1 MYRVRGNQDT
11 SGQAEKAMI
20 SIFRGDVKARLEMR
34 LLTAASCYLPYV
46 FMASS
51 PRLSILNYHRVLSAR
66 DPLRPFEPTAVE
78 FSRKMEVLARCFN
91 PLGLAEALTLM
102 QQNKLPKRAVCV
114 TFDDGYAD
122 NLQVALPV
130 LQRWR
135 IPATVFVSS
144 GYIDRNSMWNDRV
157 IESVRQWVEKG
168 NTHLD
173 LSLLG
178 LGAHNCT
185 NTDDCL
191 VTIER
196 LLEKIKY
203 CSSGERSALVE
214 GIERKVNVSVGSLMM
229 SRKELQA
236 LYLSGVTIGAHTH
249 THPILSGLSEED
261 SHFEIATSKRILE
274 SWLQAP
280 VDYFAYP
287 NGRFDKDYGLLQQDQ
302 VKALGFKAAL
312 STNPGVASEAS
323 NIWQLPRFTPWD
335 KQSWRYMLRLMLS
348 RRCLA

>member
-1 MYRVRGNQDT
+1 
-11 SGQAEKAMI
+11 MI
-20 SIFRGDVKARLEMR
+20 SRS
-34 LLTAASCYLPYV
+34 LLTGISRTLPYLL
-46 FMASS
+46 ASS
-51 PRLSILNYHRVLSAR
+51 SSRLSILIYHRVLETH
-66 DPLRPFEPTAVE
+66 DPLRPFEPTVDE
-78 FSRKMEVLARCFN
+78 FSVQMETLARYFT
-91 PLGLAEALTLM
+91 PLSLDKSLLLM
-102 QQNKLPKRAVCV
+102 AQGELPERAVCV
-114 TFDDGYAD
+114 TFDDGYSD
-122 NLQVALPV
+122 NLNAALPI
-130 LQRWR
+130 LQHWK

-168 NTHLD
+168 NTQLD